1 MNTTTSRRL
10 LSLLLALITALSLCV
25 PVFADNEA
33 GGAAGGTTGE
43 TTTSVSAIV
52 DATLSSTLAQEKA
65 ALTSPDFGSEWV
77 ILGLARSGYLEKG
90 SKYFNDYYTRVVS
103 YVNRE
108 AKNVQTAGGAPA
120 GALHP
125 AKSTENSRLI
135 ITLAALGRDAQSV
148 GDWNLLAPYE
158 DFSWI
163 KKQGLN
169 GATWALIALDTVGY
183 ETKDTTIR
191 QQCIDYILGRQLSDG
206 GWDVREESTKADPD
220 MTAMT
225 LQALAKYQ
233 DQKVVKAAVD
243 KAVACLSK
251 LQNADGSYSSYEAVN
266 SESTSQVIV
275 ACAVL
280 GINPHTDSR
289 FVKSGKSPVDALL
302 TFYNAEKKA
311 FHHTMTV
318 KDESGNVTPTDVDG
332 MATEQAAYAMTAYQR
347 LMNKKTSLY
356 DMNDVAKDCAA
367 GEHTFGDWK
376 ETAATCTEAGTKTHT
391 CTKCGRSEFVETTPA
406 LGHKSGS
413 GYEMSDTKHWFPCVL
428 CGAHLKEAN
437 HKYTGDQCVVC
448 NYHKVGGRIEITPLT
463 TLPAALK
470 SVSALS
476 SMTKLK
482 SQMVTAVQKV
492 DKNIKAENTQ
502 MLDVTLMIP
511 SVVDNKTVWSPA
523 AKDSFPANGKIT
535 VLLPYPQGT
544 GKSGYEF
551 VVVHAFTTD
560 DFGKTVGT
568 MESPSVTKTA
578 DGIQVTT
585 TGLSPILIGWKAGSD
600 SVIDKLVK
608 ASRTGDTSQMG
619 LWACGVMIP
628 AAAIVVLVQKKK
640 RSAR

>member
-1 MNTTTSRRL
+1 MNTTTSKRL

-25 PVFADNEA
+25 PVFATDGTGN
-33 GGAAGGTTGE
+33 GGGTTGE
-43 TTTSVSAIV
+43 TTTSVSTIV

-233 DQKVVKAAVD
+233 DQEAVKAAVD
-243 KAVACLSK
+243 KAVDCLSE

-266 SESTSQVIV
+266 SESISQVIV
-275 ACAVL
+275 ACAAL
-280 GINPHTDSR
+280 GIDPHTNSW
-289 FVKSGKSPVDALL
+289 FVKNGKSAVDALL
-302 TFYNAEKKA
+302 TFYNTEKRA
-311 FHHTMTV
+311 FHHIM
-318 KDESGNVTPTDVDG
+318 KDQDGNPTDVNG

-347 LMNKKTSLY
+347 LKNRKTSLY
-356 DMNDVAKDCAA
+356 DMSDVAKDCAA

-413 GYEMSDTKHWFPCVL
+413 GYEMSDKKHWFPCVL

-437 HKYTGDQCVVC
+437 HKYTGDQCIVC

-463 TLPAALK
+463 TPPSALQ

-476 SMTKLK
+476 NMTKLK
-482 SQMVTAVQKV
+482 SQMVTAAQKV
-492 DKNIKAENTQ
+492 DKDIKAENTQ
-502 MLDVTLMIP
+502 LLDVTLMVP
-511 SVVDNKTVWSPA
+511 SVVDNKTVWSA
-523 AKDSFPANGKIT
+523 ATKDAFPANGKIT

-551 VVVHAFTTD
+551 VVVHVFTTD
-560 DFGKTVGT
+560 DFNKKVGN
-568 MESPSVTKTA
+568 MESPSVTKTT
-578 DGIQVTT
+578 DGLQVTT

-608 ASRTGDTSQMG
+608 ASRTGDASQMG

>member
-1 MNTTTSRRL
+1 MNTTTSKRL

-25 PVFADNEA
+25 PVFATDGTGN
-33 GGAAGGTTGE
+33 GGGTTGE
-43 TTTSVSAIV
+43 TTTSVSTIV

-65 ALTSPDFGSEWV
+65 ALTSTDFGNEWV

-183 ETKDTTIR
+183 ETKDATIR
-191 QQCIDYILGRQLSDG
+191 QQCISYILGRQLSDG
-206 GWDVREESTKADPD
+206 GWNYQEDAATSDPD
-220 MTAMT
+220 MTAMS
-225 LQALAKYQ
+225 LQALANYQ
-233 DQKVVKAAVD
+233 EQEKVQPAVSAAVSR
-243 KAVACLSK
+243 LSAM
-251 LQNADGSYSSYEAVN
+251 QNSDGSYTSYEAVN
-266 SESTSQVIV
+266 SESISQVIV
-275 ACAVL
+275 ACAAL
-280 GINPHTDSR
+280 GIDPHTDSR
-289 FVKSGKSPVDALL
+289 FVKNGKSAVDALL
-302 TFYNAEKKA
+302 TFYNTEKRA
-311 FHHTMTV
+311 FHHTM
-318 KDESGNVTPTDVDG
+318 KDKDGNPADVDG

-347 LMNKKTSLY
+347 LKNGKNSLY
-356 DMNDVAKDCAA
+356 DMKDVAKDCAA

-413 GYEMSDTKHWFPCVL
+413 GYEMSDKKHWFPCVL

-463 TLPAALK
+463 TPPAALQ

-482 SQMVTAVQKV
+482 SQMVTAAQKV
-492 DKNIKAENTQ
+492 DKDIKAENTQ
-502 MLDVTLMIP
+502 LLDVTLMVP
-511 SVVDNKTVWSPA
+511 SVVDNKTVWSA
-523 AKDSFPANGKIT
+523 ATKDAFPANGKIT

-578 DGIQVTT
+578 DGLQVTT

>member
-1 MNTTTSRRL
+1 MNATTSKRL

-25 PVFADNEA
+25 PVFAT
-33 GGAAGGTTGE
+33 GGTGNGGGTTGE
-43 TTTSVSAIV
+43 TTTSVSTIV

-65 ALTSPDFGSEWV
+65 ALTSPDFGSEWG

-90 SKYFNDYYTRVVS
+90 SKYFNDYYTRVAAYAS
-103 YVNRE
+103 KA
-108 AKNVQTAGGAPA
+108 AKNAQELGAPA
-120 GALHP
+120 GALHLV
-125 AKSTENSRLI
+125 KCTENSRLI
-135 ITLAALGRDAQSV
+135 IALSALGRDARSV
-148 GDWNLLAPYE
+148 GECDLTAPYE
-158 DFSWI
+158 KFSWI
-163 KKQGLN
+163 EGQGLN
-169 GATWALIALDTVGY
+169 SVVFALIALDTVGY

-191 QQCIDYILGRQLSDG
+191 QQCISYILDRQLSDG
-206 GWDVREESTKADPD
+206 GWNYQEDAAASDPD
-220 MTAMT
+220 MTAMS
-225 LQALAKYQ
+225 LQALANYREQ
-233 DQKVVKAAVD
+233 EKVQAAVSA
-243 KAVACLSK
+243 AVGRLSAM
-251 LQNADGSYSSYEAVN
+251 QNSDGSYTSYEAVN
-266 SESTSQVIV
+266 SESISQVIV
-275 ACAVL
+275 ACAAL
-280 GINPHTDSR
+280 GIDPHTDSR
-289 FVKSGKSPVDALL
+289 FVKNGKSAVDALL
-302 TFYNAEKKA
+302 TFYNTEKRA
-311 FHHTMTV
+311 FHHTM
-318 KDESGNVTPTDVDG
+318 KDKDGNPTDVDG

-347 LMNKKTSLY
+347 LMNGKTSLY
-356 DMNDVAKDCAA
+356 DMRDVAKDCAA

-391 CTKCGRSEFVETTPA
+391 CTKCDRSEFVETTPA

-413 GYEMSDTKHWFPCVL
+413 GYEMSDTKHWFPCAL

-535 VLLPYPQGT
+535 VLLPYPEGT
-544 GKSGYEF
+544 GMSGYEF
-551 VVVHAFTTD
+551 VVVHVFTTD
-560 DFGKTVGT
+560 DFGKKVGN
-568 MESPSVTKTA
+568 MESPSVTKTT
-578 DGIQVTT
+578 DGLQVTT
-585 TGLSPILIGWKAGSD
+585 TGLSPIMIGWKDGSD
-600 SVIDKLVK
+600 SAKG
-608 ASRTGDTSQMG
+608 ARTGDAGQMG